1 MDPIL
6 LLILMVVLLA
16 LPIWTTFRQNKQ
28 LRQIREMQS
37 RLAPGA
43 EVLTGS
49 GQHGIVVAVDEKTVD
64 LEIAEGI
71 VTRWER
77 AAIVRNVN
85 EEEAKAAGQ
94 PAPETVQNEQVL
106 QTEQA
111 APADHADQVEQADPI
126 SETDA
131 RAAKRGDAV

>member
-28 LRQIREMQS
+28 LRQIRDMQA
-37 RLAPGA
+37 RLAVGA

-77 AAIVRNVN
+77 AAIVRNVS
-85 EEEAKAAGQ
+85 EEEAAAAQPNSQTAPQTAPEPKAAGDD
-94 PAPETVQNEQVL
+94 
-106 QTEQA
+106 A
-111 APADHADQVEQADPI
+111 AT
-126 SETDA
+126 S
-131 RAAKRGDAV
+131 

>member
-28 LRQIREMQS
+28 LRQIRDMQA
-37 RLAPGA
+37 RLAVGA

-77 AAIVRNVN
+77 AAIVRNVS
-85 EEEAKAAGQ
+85 EEEAAAAQSAAAQSASAQSNSQTAPQTAPEPKAAGDD
-94 PAPETVQNEQVL
+94 
-106 QTEQA
+106 A
-111 APADHADQVEQADPI
+111 AT
-126 SETDA
+126 S
-131 RAAKRGDAV
+131 

>member
-6 LLILMVVLLA
+6 LLILMVILLA

-28 LRQIREMQS
+28 LRQIREMQA
-37 RLAPGA
+37 RLGVGA

-49 GQHGIVVAVDEKTVD
+49 GQHGIVVAVDDKTVD

-77 AAIVRNVN
+77 AAIVRNVD
-85 EEEAKAAGQ
+85 EENAKADNAAGVAAAEA
-94 PAPETVQNEQVL
+94 PATSDAPETRTVS
-106 QTEQA
+106 
-111 APADHADQVEQADPI
+111 D
-126 SETDA
+126 STDESA
-131 RAAKRGDAV
+131 FGGTTDGTGRTS